1 MDVKKKILI
10 APALMIVL
18 MFGIGILNYFTL
30 DEQKNIANKEI
41 KMRFKEYEAAS
52 ELLVKFDS
60 NYGKVFQAVSYSNLP
75 DGHGQAETAFFLL
88 KSDVRL
94 LVTALEKQIEA
105 SKLNN
110 NTERLKLLEKASK
123 LFTSY
128 STGVEQV
135 EEQVLNDASSSAST
149 KALDQLKRTFAKTS
163 RLFNKIRKLDHNMNS
178 EAIARSDAN
187 ADSAMMWSIILPII
201 AIVLSLIISIY
212 FATGITKQIKN
223 VMEIIKKVSAGDLT
237 KRIDISSH
245 DEIGQLA
252 ENFNGLIEE
261 LQTKIIGQIVQSSSR
276 LNQSADETSQASQET
291 MKGVALQREETENIS
306 GAIGQMVETSHEL
319 ASSASQSADA
329 AKSAEEEVSNNATSM
344 DETVEAI
351 NGVADEITSAATVI
365 QELGKDSQ
373 NVGVVLDVIRSI
385 AEQTNL
391 LALNAAIEAARAGD
405 QGRGFAVVADEVR
418 VLAQRTQHSTEEI
431 QEIIERLQDGV
442 GDVVKVIENGQ
453 VHVNDC
459 VQSAENTRESLMSI
473 NTSVTTITCNTET
486 MATMIE
492 EQHAV
497 TENIGKSINSISES
511 SGTTTQLSE
520 KSSTASTQIKS
531 LADELQNL
539 VSMYKV

>member
-10 APALMIVL
+10 APALMIAL
-18 MFGIGILNYFTL
+18 MFGIGILNYLTL
-30 DEQKNIANKEI
+30 DEQKNVANTEI
-41 KMRFKEYEAAS
+41 KMRFHEYEAAS
-52 ELLVKFDS
+52 ELLIKFNS
-60 NYGKVFQAVSYSNLP
+60 NYRQIYQTISYANWS
-75 DGHGQAETAFFLL
+75 DGADKMETGFLIIR
-88 KSDVRL
+88 SDVRL
-94 LVTALEKQIEA
+94 LVTALKNQIET
-105 SKLNN
+105 SKENN
-110 NTERLKLLEKASK
+110 HIERLEMLEKALK
-123 LFTSY
+123 LFDTY
-128 STGVEQV
+128 SAGVDEV
-135 EEQVLNDASSSAST
+135 AEWVSVDITASAM
-149 KALDQLKRTFAKTS
+149 AQEGLKKTFKSIS
-163 RLFNKIRKLDHNMNS
+163 RLFNKVRKLDQEMNN
-178 EAIARSDAN
+178 EALIKSD
-187 ADSAMMWSIILPII
+187 DSAASAMLWSIILPIV
-201 AIVLSLIISIY
+201 AIILSLIISIY
-212 FATGITKQIKN
+212 FATGITKQIRN

-252 ENFNGLIEE
+252 ENFNSLIEE

-329 AKSAEEEVSNNATSM
+329 AKSAEEEVSKNATSM

-497 TENIGKSINSISES
+497 TENIGQSINSISES
-511 SGTTTQLSE
+511 SGATMQLSE
-520 KSSTASTQIKS
+520 KSSAASTQIKS